1 MNVTPDQLQQPA
13 SPPLTLLAPVA
24 VARRTS
30 LSWRTIQRKVRS
42 EPDFPKPRKV
52 SEGRIGFIEAEVEA
66 WIASRP
72 VTLHAEAA

>member
-1 MNVTPDQLQQPA
+1 MNTHPHQSEQADA
-13 SPPLTLLAPVA
+13 PLTLLAPAA

-52 SEGRIGFIEAEVEA
+52 SEGRIGFIESEVDA

-72 VTLHAEAA
+72 LTSCAEAA